1 MAKIPRLGRSR
12 IISRRGARCTLLVRY
27 PRSHEAMALLM
38 APSPVCIE
46 PIALHMKTIDIHWIE
61 MKF

>member
-12 IISRRGARCTLLVRY
+12 IISRRGALYVISTL
-27 PRSHEAMALLM
+27 PSKPPEAMALLM

>member
-1 MAKIPRLGRSR
+1 
-12 IISRRGARCTLLVRY
+12 
-27 PRSHEAMALLM
+27 MALLM